1 MPARNADLHGLAPDT
16 CPVALVLVDVVS
28 DFGFPDGDRLL
39 SQARPAA
46 ERIAGLRRRAREAGV
61 PVVFCND
68 NFGRWQDDFGAVVRR
83 ALAPGSPARDLAERL
98 RPGPDDYVVLKPK
111 HSAFFQTPLDTLL
124 AHLGTKTLVLAG
136 FTGDVCL
143 LATALDA
150 NMRDFR
156 LVVPADATASMDADD
171 NEAAL
176 AYLRRVADAET
187 PDAAEVDF
195 EALARA
201 DPDEGPQPDG

>member
-16 CPVALVLVDVVS
+16 CPVALLLVDVVS
-28 DFGFPDGDRLL
+28 DYDFPDGDRLL
-39 SQARPAA
+39 EQARPAV
-46 ERIAGLRRRAREAGV
+46 ERMIGLVRRAREAGV
-61 PVVFCND
+61 PVVYAND

-83 ALAPGSPARDLAERL
+83 ALRPESPARDLTERI
-98 RPGPDDYVVLKPK
+98 RPGPEDYVVLKPK
-111 HSAFFQTPLDTLL
+111 HSAFFQTPLETVL
-124 AHLGTKTLVLAG
+124 AHLGTRTLVLAG

-156 LVVPADATASMDADD
+156 LVVPADTVASMEPAD

-187 PDAAEVDF
+187 PPAADVDFAALIAEPADAAS
-195 EALARA
+195 
-201 DPDEGPQPDG
+201 